1 MTSVFL
7 NRAAAVAVVCVYMSV
22 AVLSLLPGPYFPTF
36 EAEYDK
42 FEHMLAYAFLA
53 FITVIALQR
62 RFNSLAVCL
71 SIVVFG
77 GVLEL
82 GQFFVPG
89 REVALGDFAA
99 NIFGAVIG
107 TLLSWRFSA
116 EL

>member
-1 MTSVFL
+1 MTRVFL
-7 NRAAAVAVVCVYMSV
+7 NRASVVAVVCAYMSV
-22 AVLSLLPGPYFPTF
+22 AVLSLLPGSYVPAF

-42 FEHMLAYAFLA
+42 VEHMLAYAFLA
-53 FITVIALQR
+53 LITVVATQR
-62 RFNSLAVCL
+62 RFSWLAVCL
-71 SIVVFG
+71 SIVMFG

-107 TLLSWRFSA
+107 ASLSWRFSD